1 METENQLQPHQQRVV
16 DEKNELAEKVT
27 KLGAFILDNPI
38 FTTLEVS
45 EQKDMHIQLFCME
58 NYLNVLE
65 KRINR
70 F

>member
-1 METENQLQPHQQRVV
+1 METKELQPHQQRVV
-16 DEKNELAEKVT
+16 DEKNELADKVT
-27 KLGAFILDNPI
+27 KLAAFILDNPI
-38 FTTLEVS
+38 FTTLEAS

-65 KRINR
+65 RRINR

>member
-1 METENQLQPHQQRVV
+1 MEEKVYAPHQQRVV
-16 DEKNELAEKVT
+16 DEANDLAEKVT
-27 KLGAFILDNPI
+27 KLSAFILDNPI

-58 NYLNVLE
+58 NYLNVLQR
-65 KRINR
+65 RISR